1 MSDKGFSMESITGSK
16 STLVVLIGAAI
27 ALLGSFMNWVTVSG
41 GGISVSAGGM
51 SDGGDGVITLIVA
64 IGTAAAAIFLKD
76 KARIQQH
83 GQRPRLEHFHWHR
96 PLDGAGGRDRCC
108 CGGIPQE
115 VVDEP
120 IVGEGGP
127 GNRPSFL
134 CGSSRRSHIHFVG
147 S

>member
-64 IGTAAAAIFLKD
+64 IGTAAAAIFLK
-76 KARIQQH
+76 
-83 GQRPRLEHFHWHR
+83 GLWMV
-96 PLDGAGGRDRCC
+96 LV
-108 CGGIPQE
+108 GGI
-115 VVDEP
+115 VAAA
-120 IVGEGGP
+120 GA
-127 GNRPSFL
+127 FL
-134 CGSSRRSHIHFVG
+134 KK
-147 S
+147 

>member
-76 KARIQQH
+76 KARMIAVAI
-83 GQRPRLEHFHWHR
+83 G
-96 PLDGAGGRDRCC
+96 
-108 CGGIPQE
+108 GGIIA
-115 VVDEP
+115 VVGIINILDINSTGSDLGLSTSIGIGLWMVLVGG
-120 IVGEGGP
+120 IVAAAGA
-127 GNRPSFL
+127 FL
-134 CGSSRRSHIHFVG
+134 KK
-147 S
+147 